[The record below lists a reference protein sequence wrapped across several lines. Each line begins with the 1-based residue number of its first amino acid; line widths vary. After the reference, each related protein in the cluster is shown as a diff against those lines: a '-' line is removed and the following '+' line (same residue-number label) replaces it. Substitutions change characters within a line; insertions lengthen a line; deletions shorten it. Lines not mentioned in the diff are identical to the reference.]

1 MTNGKTI
8 TVLLSDAEHA
18 DLARTA
24 EREKVNLSDYVRMR
38 LGLRS
43 LGEEAAEPTS
53 ASADDRL
60 DDHERRLAAL
70 EQLAQ
75 R

>member
-43 LGEEAAEPTS
+43 LGEEAEPAS

-60 DDHERRLAAL
+60 ADHERRLAAL